1 MRTTDPACMAATGL
15 AANRPVI
22 MVTTTTAQT
31 MATGREIR
39 FVGLLRVIVNLL
51 TSLWHTGFPPAE

>member
-1 MRTTDPACMAATGL
+1 
-15 AANRPVI
+15 
-22 MVTTTTAQT
+22 MVTTTTTAQT
-31 MATGREIR
+31 MATGRENG